1 MSTELIVAWIAAL
14 FALLSALVSVY
25 GQIRIT
31 QIQHKFEQEKTE
43 KSKNEDAEKIL
54 SKYREPLV
62 QAAFD
67 LQSRMYNIIENG
79 LINYAF
85 TQGDRGEQ
93 EYVIENT
100 LYVFGQ
106 YFGWTEVIRLDIQF
120 LNLGE
125 VESTRK
131 LAQLQENISELFLTH
146 VHGVEFRTYRGEQRA
161 IGERMMT
168 RIGENYSVIGY
179 ASFVEMNSHEFQRWF
194 NQLRKDLDLLVKNP
208 KTYPKRLFLLQHA
221 LLDLIDFLDPHYMRF
236 SKEYRTRLQQL

>member
-1 MSTELIVAWIAAL
+1 MSTELTVAWIAAL

-25 GQIRIT
+25 GQIQIT
-31 QIQHKFEQEKTE
+31 QIQHKFDQEKIE

-67 LQSRMYNIIENG
+67 LQSRIYNIVKND

-85 TQGDRGEQ
+85 TQGNESVQ
-93 EYVIENT
+93 EYAIENT

-106 YFGWTEVIRLDIQF
+106 YFGWTEVIRRDIQF

-125 VESTRK
+125 VVSTRK

-146 VHGVEFRTYRGEQRA
+146 IHGVEFRIYRGEQRA
-161 IGERMMT
+161 IGERMMI
-168 RIGENYSVIGY
+168 RIGESYSVIGY

-194 NQLRKDLDLLVKNP
+194 DQLRRDLD
-208 KTYPKRLFLLQHA
+208 FLLRIQTPIQGGYSFYSMH
-221 LLDLIDFLDPHYMRF
+221 
-236 SKEYRTRLQQL
+236 S